1 MDQSRIPIRKT
12 GSFSPKVFP
21 PLTRDDRKLKKTAKK
36 SKIKTPVKI
45 TPIQIKNRGS
55 STNSLN

>member
-1 MDQSRIPIRKT
+1 MDQSRTPIRTT
-12 GSFSPKVFP
+12 GSFALKIFP
-21 PLTRDDRKLKKTAKK
+21 PLTRDDRKLKKTARK

-45 TPIQIKNRGS
+45 TPIQIKNRGN